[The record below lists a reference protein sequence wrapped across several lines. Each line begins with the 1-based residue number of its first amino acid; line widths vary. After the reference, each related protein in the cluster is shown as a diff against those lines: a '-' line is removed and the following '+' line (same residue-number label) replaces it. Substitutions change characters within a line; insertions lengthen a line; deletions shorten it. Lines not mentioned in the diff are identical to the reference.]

1 MFSSRHRPAGRPRPG
16 AQRHRSKVVIGV
28 GLLVAII
35 LLANSGGSS
44 HKSHRASERQL
55 ADRTLAVQDYGGSQ
69 QVAIQQGDTVTVIQ
83 QDPDSSRPKLE
94 VHDSNGVQT
103 ASKYNPLDIPG
114 ISVTKG
120 GENDNTLVHVGN
132 GSSKQ
137 TFELMRSSPTDKPVT
152 SSAADIGAAQ
162 RNNSQTQATLT
173 RAMGQGVAKVAQGQL
188 AKAAPVSPGK
198 GKSSFH
204 GGGTTLDSGSNSN
217 VTEQASEDQKQAM
230 AATDRQRSSSATELF
245 SSSTDEDHPKDPA
258 GRESDQAVSGAVA
271 SLGAAAA
278 SAASGLKNLVSNNT
292 EDGCT
297 EDTMTALPQLKL
309 EQVWKPSRSGFD
321 TDVTLV
327 TQLSLESLNMLQAQ
341 CELWS
346 GPIAAVAYMPLV
358 KGRLVSMDD
367 AALNGTT
374 VEESKAK
381 LAAFYD
387 AVSHAGPCRMTL
399 ELVSEEV
406 GSAQLSS
413 LYPFNALRNHALLL
427 VKTEVVLLL
436 DVDFVPSE
444 ELSRIFSARQEYQ
457 STLVYL
463 YNNAVIVLPAFE
475 TLQGGAEGQQLAL
488 KLAKGSKEKM
498 MGAIVDRQVRQYQ
511 VSEYEKGQRA
521 TDYTTWLTSNVH
533 YNAKFEEGYEPYI
546 VSARKNVP
554 WYDERFRGHGRDR
567 IVQTLNMA
575 GFVSFAVHPTAYVI
589 QQPHPQYLSTHL
601 AKESSK
607 FTELLQ
613 TYSDIRGSILA
624 GRYEPVS
631 AFSCKQGHTSY
642 TAADLPTRN
651 QVSEAAYAASLA
663 SAGRLAAL
671 TSQAAGEGS
680 AAAALDPAQ
689 QLQQAQQESAQ
700 QQRQQQVRGN
710 TAGLPATGNTSAAN
724 SKSIAAKAAAVSAAV
739 DLQDDTDETA
749 ALAAS
754 QMPVDV
760 AAQLQQA
767 QSLAQQQ
774 AAEFKN
780 NNEGQNTR
788 LDAAATNSAA
798 LGATSSL
805 GLSSSSAADST
816 ALSGGDSSL
825 DPAEELQRAQQHQSQ
840 QAATFKQNS
849 EGTTSRLDVGG
860 NAAAAAAG
868 AVTAQGAT
876 DNTGSEADAN
886 VGGIQELGNA
896 DAAGS
901 AQASGLAGLG
911 QTALADSAGSA
922 SAAESIDTA
931 QGTGSDDASVSD
943 PGATGLTD
951 YAQYAK
957 SEGSTAATDALA
969 DGVTQYADE
978 LASTGTTATSSDYV
992 QEVEASK
999 EAAISHSEQAAQLQQ
1014 QASASVGE
1022 NPFLD
1027 AQTLPDTVTVTR

>member
-1 MFSSRHRPAGRPRPG
+1 MFSSRHRPPGRPRPG

-28 GLLVAII
+28 GLLVAVI

-44 HKSHRASERQL
+44 HKSHRVSERQL

-69 QVAIQQGDTVTVIQ
+69 QVAIQQDDTMTVIQ
-83 QDPDSSRPKLE
+83 QDPNSSRPKLE
-94 VHDSNGVQT
+94 VHDSDGVQV
-103 ASKYNPLDIPG
+103 ASKYNPLDTPG

-120 GENDNTLVHVGN
+120 GENDNTLVHVDN

-137 TFELMRSSPTDKPVT
+137 TFELMRSPGTLTTNKPVT
-152 SSAADIGAAQ
+152 SSAADIAVAQ

-173 RAMGQGVAKVAQGQL
+173 RAKGQGVAKVAQGQL
-188 AKAAPVSPGK
+188 AKAASTSPGT

-204 GGGTTLDSGSNSN
+204 GGGTTIDSESNSN
-217 VTEQASEDQKQAM
+217 VTEKASEDQKQAM
-230 AATDRQRSSSATELF
+230 AATDRQRSSSANELF
-245 SSSTDEDHPKDPA
+245 SSSADEDHPKDPA
-258 GRESDQAVSGAVA
+258 GRKSDQGVSGAVA
-271 SLGAAAA
+271 SVGAAAA
-278 SAASGLKNLVSNNT
+278 SAANGLKKLVSNNT

-297 EDTMTALPQLKL
+297 EDTMAALPQLKL

-327 TQLSLESLNMLQAQ
+327 TQLSLESLDMLQAQ

-346 GPIAAVAYMPLV
+346 SPIAAVAYMPLV
-358 KGRLVSMDD
+358 KGQLVSMDD

-387 AVSHAGPCRMTL
+387 AVSHAGPCRLTL

-406 GSAQLSS
+406 ASAQLSS

-436 DVDFVPSE
+436 DVDFVPPE
-444 ELSRIFSARQEYQ
+444 ELSRIFAARQEYQ

-498 MGAIVDRQVRQYQ
+498 MEAIVDRQVRQYQ

-521 TDYTTWLTSNVH
+521 TDYTTWLTSDIH
-533 YNAKFEEGYEPYI
+533 YNAKFEEGYEPYMI
-546 VSARKNVP
+546 SARKNVP
-554 WYDERFRGHGRDR
+554 C
-567 IVQTLNMA
+567 
-575 GFVSFAVHPTAYVI
+575 FAVHPTAYVI
-589 QQPHPQYLSTHL
+589 QQPHPQYASTHL
-601 AKESSK
+601 AKETPTY
-607 FTELLQ
+607 TELIQ
-613 TYSDIRGSILA
+613 TYSEIRGSILA

-631 AFSCKQGHTSY
+631 AFSCKQGRTSY

-680 AAAALDPAQ
+680 GAAALDPAQ

-710 TAGLPATGNTSAAN
+710 TAGLPATGNATAASSTSL
-724 SKSIAAKAAAVSAAV
+724 AAKAAAVSAAE
-739 DLQDDTDETA
+739 DLQDDTDGTA

-767 QSLAQQQ
+767 QTLAQQQ
-774 AAEFKN
+774 AAAFKN

-798 LGATSSL
+798 LSTTSSL
-805 GLSSSSAADST
+805 GLGSSSA
-816 ALSGGDSSL
+816 LSD
-825 DPAEELQRAQQHQSQ
+825 R
-840 QAATFKQNS
+840 
-849 EGTTSRLDVGG
+849 V
-860 NAAAAAAG
+860 
-868 AVTAQGAT
+868 
-876 DNTGSEADAN
+876 
-886 VGGIQELGNA
+886 
-896 DAAGS
+896 
-901 AQASGLAGLG
+901 
-911 QTALADSAGSA
+911 A
-922 SAAESIDTA
+922 SAAEITDTT
-931 QGTGSDDASVSD
+931 QGTGSNDASVSGLD
-943 PGATGLTD
+943 TGGTGLTD
-951 YAQYAK
+951 YAQYAQ
-957 SEGSTAATDALA
+957 SEGGTAATDALA
-969 DGVTQYADE
+969 DGASQYANE
-978 LASTGTTATSSDYV
+978 LASTGTAASSSDYV

-999 EAAISHSEQAAQLQQ
+999 EAALSHSEEAAQLQQ

-1022 NPFLD
+1022 DPFLD